1 MAEAYDRLQRR
12 PNCVGQPPERWCC
25 SVQPV
30 GEADGGRGVCAS
42 TVIEFARRGLPRA
55 LDVQAVDLANKTL
68 NHPVPPELLVHIGD
82 MTVSF
87 ALLELQMQS
96 FMGSLIREHQ
106 RVGQI
111 LSSYLAFSNLRAA
124 IISLFLERHGQGE
137 DFSRLKAI
145 IAEAGKLEEERNR
158 ITHSVWAAGETSK
171 SITRL
176 KFTARESRGFQA
188 VSEQYDADRLSA
200 FAAEVRT
207 LAWTLLQFQVELVN
221 RGKLVNNPI
230 ARSW

>member
-1 MAEAYDRLQRR
+1 MANE
-12 PNCVGQPPERWCC
+12 
-25 SVQPV
+25 
-30 GEADGGRGVCAS
+30 
-42 TVIEFARRGLPRA
+42 
-55 LDVQAVDLANKTL
+55 TL
-68 NHPVPPELLVHIGD
+68 HHPVPPELLVHIGD

-111 LSSYLAFSNLRAA
+111 VSSYLSFTNLRAA
-124 IISLFLERHGQGE
+124 IISLFLERHGEDE
-137 DFSRLKAI
+137 DFSRLKGI

-158 ITHSVWAAGETSK
+158 ITHSVWGADVTSK

-176 KFTARESRGFQA
+176 KFTARGSRGFQA

-200 FAAEVRT
+200 FAAEVRK
-207 LAWTLLQFQVELVN
+207 LAWTLLQFQLDLLT
-221 RGKLVNNPI
+221 RGKLVNNPVEK
-230 ARSW
+230 SW